1 MVVVKVIVTLMVM
14 ADNGIIMI
22 MAVVVAMVM

>member
-1 MVVVKVIVTLMVM
+1 MVVVMVIVTLMVM